1 MEDAKLEG
9 PWSADEVGRF
19 LTSAVIPMRLA
30 VNTPSGFPV
39 VLSVWFLHEDGA
51 LHAAVHE
58 GSRAA
63 KRLRDDPRCAIEIAP
78 NEPPY
83 HGVRM
88 RCMAELRRDEGG
100 ALLRRLILRY
110 LGSVDTRLGRWLL
123 SRADGELHVTLRPLR
138 VSSWDYRDRMAAAAA
153 PRA

>member
-1 MEDAKLEG
+1 MDDPKLEG
-9 PWSADEVGRF
+9 PWSADEVERF
-19 LTSAVIPMRLA
+19 LGSAIIPMRLA

-58 GSRAA
+58 SSRAA
-63 KRLRDDPRCAIEIAP
+63 KRLRADPRCAIEIAP

-88 RCMAELRRDEGG
+88 RCLAELRRDERG

-110 LGSVDTRLGRWLL
+110 LGSVDTKLGRWLL
-123 SRADGELHVTLRPLR
+123 SRADGELHVTLRPLG
-138 VSSWDYRDRMAAAAA
+138 VSSWDYRDRMAGAAA
-153 PRA
+153 RV

>member
-1 MEDAKLEG
+1 MDDSKLEG
-9 PWSADEVGRF
+9 PWSGDEVERF
-19 LTSAVIPMRLA
+19 LASAVIPMRLA

-58 GSRAA
+58 RSRAA
-63 KRLRDDPRCAIEIAP
+63 KRLGADPRCAIEIAP

-138 VSSWDYRDRMAAAAA
+138 VSSWDYRDRMAGAAA
-153 PRA
+153 RT